1 VLLLGCIDS
10 HEVISI
16 ALGFRKFHRIHA
28 FSGVPVQESTPLV
41 HGSELEQSSL
51 PLIDMAMLQK
61 GLTCSRVRWNTA
73 CIAVEFDSA
82 VAAW

>member
-1 VLLLGCIDS
+1 LDWIDS
-10 HEVISI
+10 HKVISI

-28 FSGVPVQESTPLV
+28 FSSVPVQESTSLV
-41 HGSELEQSSL
+41 HGGKLEQSSL
-51 PLIDMAMLQK
+51 HQKDMVMLQK